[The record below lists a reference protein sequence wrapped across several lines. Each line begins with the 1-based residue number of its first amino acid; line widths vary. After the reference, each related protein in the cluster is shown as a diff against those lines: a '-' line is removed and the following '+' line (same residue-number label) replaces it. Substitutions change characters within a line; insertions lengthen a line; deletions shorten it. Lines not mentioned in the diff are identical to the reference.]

1 MSENNILQTVKKAC
15 LAKAELFNLDTKIKN
30 DVLLNIAKNIE
41 NNKEKIFAANKK
53 DLENAEKMIEEGKL
67 TRATFGRLKLDD
79 NKMRDMIQ
87 GIYDVIKLDDP
98 SNKVLWAREL
108 DENLVLK
115 KVTCPIGLIG
125 IIFEAR
131 PDVIS
136 QITSLA
142 IKSGNAVILKGGKEA
157 DNTNKAIYE
166 IIKEAVSKVEE
177 FPYDS
182 VNLVFSHEDIKS
194 MLELDEYIDLII
206 PRGSNKLV
214 TYIQQNTKIPVLG
227 HASGICHIYVDESAK
242 KEMAQTIIKDSK
254 TQYPTACNS
263 VETVLVNKNYPYIDE
278 LKTYLKDSGIKV
290 IENPEKFDYEYSDKI
305 LAFKVV
311 NNLDEAIKH
320 INTFGSGHTDCI
332 ITENEDNA
340 EKFMT
345 RVDSSGVFHNVSTRF
360 SDGFRYGFGAEVG
373 ISTNKTLARGPVGL
387 DGLCVYKYKLFGKG
401 QIVDDY
407 VKGIKKFH
415 HKDI

>member
-67 TRATFGRLKLDD
+67 TLATFGRLKLDD

-332 ITENEDNA
+332 ITENGDNA

>member
-278 LKTYLKDSGIKV
+278 LKKYLKDNGIKV
-290 IENPEKFDYEYSDKI
+290 IENPDKFDYEYSDKI

-332 ITENEDNA
+332 ITENGDNA

>member
-332 ITENEDNA
+332 ITENGDNA

>member
-278 LKTYLKDSGIKV
+278 LKTYLKESGIKV

>member
-320 INTFGSGHTDCI
+320 INAFGSGHTDCI
-332 ITENEDNA
+332 ITENGDNA

>member
-278 LKTYLKDSGIKV
+278 LKTYLKDNGIKV
-290 IENPEKFDYEYSDKI
+290 IENPENFDYEYSDKI

>member
-278 LKTYLKDSGIKV
+278 LKKYLKDNGIKV
-290 IENPEKFDYEYSDKI
+290 IENPDKFDYEYSDKI

>member
-278 LKTYLKDSGIKV
+278 LKTYLKDNEIKV

>member
-242 KEMAQTIIKDSK
+242 KEMVQTIIKDSK

-332 ITENEDNA
+332 ITENGDNA